1 MKEISPKMKYKLK
14 LYGLY
19 LPFFIIAALA
29 AIALRTVALFIH
41 FAPTDAFY
49 DAIYYNNTL
58 LVDISYYIIF
68 ASVIFFISYIFTAKR
83 GVKLIPSFTSAAT
96 YVPTGVLGVG
106 LLFMAIHLFKT
117 ASAISSYKITSIY
130 EPQEYPT
137 KLLVFVCVASAIF
150 AILGIVHIFLTA
162 LVESHSSTKRAAFGL
177 CTVLFLSIYTI
188 YLYFSS
194 EMPPITT
201 VLPINAPNKIAD
213 QMAYLT
219 AALFF
224 LYEIRLSIGR
234 EKWRQYVAIG
244 FIAAMVTAYSS
255 IPALIYYIAE
265 GKIISNSI
273 FETAL
278 TFTLFLFIISRL
290 LLAGYLIEDK
300 ESASVSVLLAGADER
315 ERELHPTPEAT
326 ADAEDTESECEATE
340 DIPDQNQI
348 SIDELGEEPSEHSE
362 EAVQVPS
369 TEETEIEQ

>member
-1 MKEISPKMKYKLK
+1 MKEFSQKMKYKLK

-19 LPFFIIAALA
+19 LPFFIVATLA
-29 AIALRTVALFIH
+29 AIALRCVALFLH
-41 FAPTDAFY
+41 FAPTNAFSE
-49 DAIYYNNTL
+49 AIYYKNTV

-68 ASVIFFISYIFTAKR
+68 ASAIFFISYIFTAKR

-117 ASAISSYKITSIY
+117 AAAVSSYKVTSIY

-137 KLLVFVCVASAIF
+137 KLIVTVCVASAIF

-255 IPALIYYIAE
+255 IPTLIYYIAE
-265 GKIISNSI
+265 GKVISNSI
-273 FETAL
+273 FEATL

-300 ESASVSVLLAGADER
+300 ESSAVSVLLAGADER
-315 ERELHPTPEAT
+315 ERELNPTPEAT
-326 ADAEDTESECEATE
+326 EAIEPETEVVEEL
-340 DIPDQNQI
+340 PDQNQI
-348 SIDELGEEPSEHSE
+348 SIDELAAETDEQK
-362 EAVQVPS
+362 EAVIETAS
-369 TEETEIEQ
+369 EETESDQ

>member
-1 MKEISPKMKYKLK
+1 MKEFSQKMKYKLK

-19 LPFFIIAALA
+19 LPFFIVATLA
-29 AIALRTVALFIH
+29 AIALRCVALFLH
-41 FAPTDAFY
+41 FTPFNGFSE
-49 DAIYYNNTL
+49 AIYYKNTVL
-58 LVDISYYIIF
+58 IDVSYYIIF

-83 GVKLIPSFTSAAT
+83 GVRLIPSFTSAAT

-117 ASAISSYKITSIY
+117 AAAVSSYKATSIY
-130 EPQEYPT
+130 EPQYPT
-137 KLLVFVCVASAIF
+137 KLLVAVCVASAIF

-188 YLYFSS
+188 YLYFSA
-194 EMPPITT
+194 EMPPVIT

-234 EKWRQYVAIG
+234 EKWRQYVALG

-255 IPALIYYIAE
+255 IPALIYSVAE
-265 GKIISNSI
+265 GKVISNSI
-273 FETAL
+273 FETTL
-278 TFTLFLFIISRL
+278 TFTLFLFIIARL
-290 LLAGYLIEDK
+290 LLAGFLIEDK
-300 ESASVSVLLAGADER
+300 ESSAVSVLLAGADER
-315 ERELHPTPEAT
+315 ERELNPTPEAT
-326 ADAEDTESECEATE
+326 EEVEPEPE
-340 DIPDQNQI
+340 VFEELPDRNQI
-348 SIDELGEEPSEHSE
+348 SIDELAADTDESKE
-362 EAVQVPS
+362 EAIIEPAS
-369 TEETEIEQ
+369 EETESDQ